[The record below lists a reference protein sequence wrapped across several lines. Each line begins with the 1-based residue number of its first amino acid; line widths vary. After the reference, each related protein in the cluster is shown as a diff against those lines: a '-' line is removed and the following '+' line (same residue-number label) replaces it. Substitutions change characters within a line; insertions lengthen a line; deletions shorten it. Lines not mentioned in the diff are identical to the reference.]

1 MHSMALHC
9 MSASR
14 AEQGARSMH
23 SMHSMALHCI
33 SASRAEQGA
42 ESMHT
47 GDHAAWQGGSQG
59 AGEEGGGRAACIL
72 GLMLH
77 GAAAVCPPF
86 LGNAALPCLLPVSQH
101 HAKAVVDIKGG
112 VLIVVTDARSRHAL
126 LAGKVAVQERILCQH
141 SLC

>member
-23 SMHSMALHCI
+23 SMALHCI
-33 SASRAEQGA
+33 SAEQGA

-59 AGEEGGGRAACIL
+59 AGEGGREGSMHLGADVAWRRSSVSSFPWQCSIAMPAIGFAASC
-72 GLMLH
+72 
-77 GAAAVCPPF
+77 
-86 LGNAALPCLLPVSQH
+86 
-101 HAKAVVDIKGG
+101 
-112 VLIVVTDARSRHAL
+112 
-126 LAGKVAVQERILCQH
+126 
-141 SLC
+141 